1 MSPRL
6 LASHDVHGGP
16 GTARVVR
23 VLVVDDDA
31 DTVNTLLEV
40 LRTEG
45 YDVRGH
51 CSAVEALRA
60 IEEFDPDVVISDI
73 AMPLMSGWDIATR
86 VRAILG
92 MKLRPLLI
100 AMTGRYTTG
109 ADRTRSHING
119 FDYHL
124 TKPCDPQVLIGLIEA
139 MTRRIIEG

>member
-6 LASHDVHGGP
+6 SASHEVGGGP
-16 GTARVVR
+16 GPAQVLR
-23 VLVVDDDA
+23 VLVVDDDS
-31 DTVNTLLEV
+31 DTVSTLTEI

-51 CSAVEALRA
+51 GSAVEALKS

-73 AMPLMSGWDIATR
+73 AMPLMSGWDMATR
-86 VRAILG
+86 VRATLE

-100 AMTGRYTTG
+100 AITGRYTTG

-124 TKPCDPQVLIGLIEA
+124 TKPCDPQLLINLVKKGKHP
-139 MTRRIIEG
+139 R

>member
-1 MSPRL
+1 
-6 LASHDVHGGP
+6 VHGGAGP
-16 GTARVVR
+16 GPVLR

-31 DTVNTLLEV
+31 DTVNTLTEI

-51 CSAVEALRA
+51 FSAADALKS

-86 VRAILG
+86 VRATLG

-100 AMTGRYTTG
+100 ALTGRYTTG

-124 TKPCDPQVLIGLIEA
+124 TKPCDPQVLIDLVEKGKYP
-139 MTRRIIEG
+139 R

>member
-6 LASHDVHGGP
+6 LASHDLHGGP
-16 GTARVVR
+16 APPEVLR
-23 VLVVDDDA
+23 VLVVDDDV
-31 DTVNTLLEV
+31 DTVNTLTEI

-51 CSAVEALRA
+51 FGAVEALKS

-86 VRAILG
+86 VRATLG

-100 AMTGRYTTG
+100 ALTGRYTTN

-124 TKPCDPQVLIGLIEA
+124 TKPCDPQVLIDLVEKGKCP
-139 MTRRIIEG
+139 R

>member
-1 MSPRL
+1 L
-6 LASHDVHGGP
+6 
-16 GTARVVR
+16 R
-23 VLVVDDDA
+23 VLVVDDDV
-31 DTVNTLLEV
+31 DTVNTLTEI

-51 CSAVEALRA
+51 FGAAEALKS

-86 VRAILG
+86 VRATLG

-100 AMTGRYTTG
+100 ALTGRYTTN

-124 TKPCDPQVLIGLIEA
+124 TKPCDPQVLIDLVEKGKCP
-139 MTRRIIEG
+139 R